1 MTFRIA
7 GCRKEEDKH
16 VIGNEDLGLQ
26 SLPFCQELCRSFG
39 NSSQSSHQSPA
50 STLTDAESEAP
61 AKTRYTSPQLRL
73 RERPEKIYSY
83 LSLLKVTH
91 LISQRDMHSLPEKA
105 LLRWSGGT

>member
-39 NSSQSSHQSPA
+39 NGRQSCHQSPA
-50 STLTDAESEAP
+50 STLTDAEGVAP
-61 AKTRYTSPQLRL
+61 AKTRFKSQWLRGL
-73 RERPEKIYSY
+73 ERP
-83 LSLLKVTH
+83 
-91 LISQRDMHSLPEKA
+91 A
-105 LLRWSGGT
+105 A